1 MIPRVAIK
9 LLEYDIGIMADWIER
24 SGYGADM
31 NKLKMIQKDL
41 NIIPTSLKDWL
52 TEKLENQNNS
62 RYSWS
67 RQWKTSQWKLQWDK

>member
-1 MIPRVAIK
+1 MAIK
-9 LLEYDIGIMADWIER
+9 ILEYDIGVMADWIER

-52 TEKLENQNNS
+52 IAKLENQNNS

>member
-1 MIPRVAIK
+1 MIPRAAIK
-9 LLEYDIGIMADWIER
+9 LLEYDIGVMADWIER

-52 TEKLENQNNS
+52 IAKLENQNNT
-62 RYSWS
+62 RTSWS
-67 RQWKTSQWKLQWDK
+67 RQWKTS